1 MVSLIIG
8 NKGSGKTKKL
18 ISLINEAV
26 DKSNGTV
33 VCIEKSPL
41 LTYEVT
47 HKARLIETE
56 RYGVEGTDA
65 FYGMLCGIIAQ
76 DHDITEIFVDA
87 IFKIVGRDY
96 EAFADLIKKVSDISK
111 LSDIDFVFTVSE
123 DEEKL
128 PARLFEYAQ
137 KLNWLLRFAY
147 LFKVGGFFWKKLQI
161 FKLYIDKLTL
171 F

>member
-8 NKGSGKTKKL
+8 NKGSGKTKRL
-18 ISLINEAV
+18 IALINEAV
-26 DKSNGTV
+26 EKSNGTV

-56 RYGVEGTDA
+56 RFGVEGCDA
-65 FYGMLCGIIAQ
+65 FYGMVCGVIAQ

-87 IFKIVGRDY
+87 TFKIVGRDY
-96 EAFADLIKKVSDISK
+96 DAFAELIKKLSKVSEENEIDI
-111 LSDIDFVFTVSE
+111 VFTVSE

-128 PARLFEYAQ
+128 PAALFECA
-137 KLNWLLRFAY
+137 
-147 LFKVGGFFWKKLQI
+147 KKI
-161 FKLYIDKLTL
+161 
-171 F
+171 